1 MTRRLNDEEIDAAM
15 RGYPRPLEEPHDPM
29 QILPLFIAAAVIG
42 LLIGALSVI
51 DPMACIAE
59 GLK

>member
-1 MTRRLNDEEIDAAM
+1 MTRLTDKEIDAAM
-15 RGYPRPLEEPHDPM
+15 RGYPRPVEERRDPT

-51 DPMACIAE
+51 DPMACVVE
-59 GLK
+59 GMK